1 MLKMGFGLQL
11 DSGEDVL
18 AGGVTVSL

>member
-1 MLKMGFGLQL
+1 MLRIGFGLQL

-18 AGGVTVSL
+18 AGGETVSL

>member
-18 AGGVTVSL
+18 EGGKTVSL